1 MEYTELQFVFAII
14 WGDFAIDPG
23 SFGHFAICHIIFTSL
38 HRNDKTKSFLSQVPC
53 EFTEYKIAGDPDKI
67 YNKGVKKLILR
78 LADSK
83 ATLISEK
90 QLYTFVSFI
99 AEFGGALGL
108 FVGFSFLT
116 LFDLYEMFKRY
127 FKFMNK

>member
-1 MEYTELQFVFAII
+1 M
-14 WGDFAIDPG
+14 
-23 SFGHFAICHIIFTSL
+23 SL
-38 HRNDKTKSFLSQVPC
+38 HRNDKIQSFLPQVPC
-53 EFTEYKIAGDPDKI
+53 EYTEYKIAGDPDRI

-116 LFDLYEMFKRY
+116 LFDLYEMSKRY
-127 FKFMNK
+127 FKFMNQ